1 MDFGPIMEQQA
12 QPQPAKSLP
21 IERLRDYL
29 RQLAPAAQTLLMRE
43 FERALERGEDVA
55 VANFVLTE
63 LRQIVRAEPIN
74 ERPRV
79 EDVSRLVFTCLTSFL
94 IDDGEPRPGQIRRS
108 SLEPVWIWLSKTA
121 LVDATAELERSLSA
135 VGGHEQAIR
144 KFQIA
149 AAQAIATAVSPA
161 SRGDD
166 RMRGLGRIG
175 SPTAVEDL
183 PAIGIIFA
191 NRDAL
196 EVLGSRL
203 PKIIRT
209 FADAQISSVRG
220 QFDQL
225 PSLQKPDVLPVSLS
239 LLMQRLTS
247 PWQIIRLAINIVGS
261 DDEARIATSPFG
273 IAISMA
279 LEDLAC
285 VVDNLRTDIRRGHF
299 DKCAHHLKTL
309 HDGLRD
315 LRTELD
321 TRADSQWGR
330 QLSAIRTEVSN
341 ALKSEIESVPGRAR
355 RLLRQRPDKDIIAG
369 AKLDRAEIDETA
381 ALIDFVAACRN
392 YAGELA
398 INEVTLRAHSDLQ
411 HYVESATEALVES
424 LRTGDARIRA
434 FRQLQAETAIR
445 FCESIF
451 GHDYAS
457 LMTKA
462 AEMALSGERK
472 AQKAG

>member
-1 MDFGPIMEQQA
+1 MEQQGQS
-12 QPQPAKSLP
+12 QPDKPLP
-21 IERLRDYL
+21 VDRLRDYL
-29 RQLAPAAQTLLMRE
+29 RQLAPAAQKLLMRE
-43 FERALERGEDVA
+43 FEKALERGEDVA
-55 VANFVLTE
+55 VANFVLGE
-63 LRQIVRAEPIN
+63 LRKIVRADDSN

-79 EDVSRLVFTCLTSFL
+79 EDVSRLVFACLTPFL
-94 IDDGEPRPGQIRRS
+94 TDDDARSGQIRRS
-108 SLEPVWIWLSKTA
+108 SLEPVWIWLSKSA
-121 LVDATAELERSLSA
+121 AVDATAELERALA
-135 VGGHEQAIR
+135 EGGAPEQAIR
-144 KFQIA
+144 RFQIA
-149 AAQAIATAVSPA
+149 AAQAIAAAVSPA
-161 SRGDD
+161 SRDD
-166 RMRGLGRIG
+166 RARGVARVG

-183 PAIGIIFA
+183 PAIGVILT

-203 PKIIRT
+203 PKIMRT
-209 FADAQISSVRG
+209 LAESQLASVRN
-220 QFDQL
+220 QLDQL
-225 PSLQKPDVLPVSLS
+225 PSLQKPNALPLTLS
-239 LLMQRLTS
+239 LIMQRLTS

-261 DDEARIATSPFG
+261 DEETRIASSPFG
-273 IAISMA
+273 IAVTMA
-279 LEDLAC
+279 LDDLAG
-285 VVDNLRTDIRRGHF
+285 VVDDLRTDIRRGHF
-299 DKCAHHLKTL
+299 DASAHHLKTL

-321 TRADSQWGR
+321 TRSDSQWGR
-330 QLSAIRTEVSN
+330 QLSALRTDVSN
-341 ALKSEIESVPGRAR
+341 ALKSEIESVPGRVR
-355 RLLRQRPDKDIIAG
+355 RLLRQRPDKDINAG
-369 AKLDRAEIDETA
+369 AKLDPAEIDETA
-381 ALIDFVAACRN
+381 ALIDFVAVCRN

-424 LRTGDARIRA
+424 LRTGDARVRA

-472 AQKAG
+472 AQKTG